1 MAGVPEHSEQAPLL
15 QGTRPGVRADASHRV
30 MQGRRG
36 LQIGRNKEL
45 QSTLP
50 GAVEVSSP
58 RAWMFVLHEMRGL

>member
-36 LQIGRNKEL
+36 LQIGRKGAAEH
-45 QSTLP
+45 STWSCRS
-50 GAVEVSSP
+50 VKSSGVDV
-58 RAWMFVLHEMRGL
+58 RSA